1 MFSLTH
7 LTALFPIQR
16 SSTPRRRTTR
26 STTIPK
32 GLTEI
37 KGYWTAV
44 SFCVVGA
51 LAVLPTHP
59 ALAGRAPG
67 MLDLSFSIGPIAAQL
82 NITNPVAQ
90 PGGEFQSTL
99 HIHARDDTQTPIINA
114 DLIATGQAADAD
126 TLLGGFLPAAIIV
139 EKDLLAGMTFQQ
151 AAADAQAKTGVT
163 VNFFNDPTAVEYA
176 VMLALI
182 IVVCITASTVVQPGL
197 KGEWCTIRDNLKVGL
212 TAGGVS
218 TNPPDPCGRGGIAP

>member
-1 MFSLTH
+1 
-7 LTALFPIQR
+7 
-16 SSTPRRRTTR
+16 
-26 STTIPK
+26 
-32 GLTEI
+32 
-37 KGYWTAV
+37 
-44 SFCVVGA
+44 
-51 LAVLPTHP
+51 
-59 ALAGRAPG
+59 

-90 PGGEFQSTL
+90 PAGGFQSTL
-99 HIHARDDTQTPIINA
+99 HIHARDDTQTPPINA
-114 DLIATGQAADAD
+114 DLVATGQAADAD

-151 AAADAQAKTGVT
+151 AAADAQSKTGVT

-182 IVVCITASTVVQPGL
+182 IVVCITAITLVQPGL
-197 KGEWCTIRDNLKVGL
+197 KGEWCTIRDNLKTGL

-218 TNPPDPCGRGGIAP
+218 TNPPDPCGRSGIVP